1 MLSQEE
7 FEAVV
12 DEALEELPADLAD
25 KIHNVDIFVEDYPST
40 EVQEEMGISRRG
52 LLGLYTGIS
61 QNHRGA
67 FYGNVLPDR
76 IYLYKKNLEAVT
88 HSREELKDQIRRT
101 VLHEIGHYFGIDDK
115 RLREL
120 GY

>member
-1 MLSQEE
+1 MLSEEE

-12 DEALEELPADLAD
+12 DEALDELPPDLFD
-25 KIHNVDIFVEDYPST
+25 KIQNLDIFVEDYPSRDI
-40 EVQEEMGISRRG
+40 QEQMGVSQRG
-52 LLGLYTGIS
+52 LLGFYTGIP
-61 QNHRGA
+61 QMHRGPY
-67 FYGNVLPDR
+67 YGNVLPDR
-76 IYLYKKNLEAVT
+76 IYLYKKNIESICN
-88 HSREELKDQIRRT
+88 SREELKDQIRRT